1 MAMDSAI
8 RTRDAITHLR
18 RAWVEPLR
26 QLTDGLVSRRMAL
39 PRASAMPALALQLA
53 SGGQGAILLVQVA
66 GARCA
71 ALAEALA
78 AAGYDVQI
86 AHGLPAAVA
95 SLAQRPPALVVVAGD
110 AEQAAYQTLR
120 EAGAFPILAF
130 IPQPTDEQ
138 VLAAFEVGVDDCQA
152 SGISKD
158 ELVARIHNMLRSA
171 DRQPAAG
178 VNSNADSGI

>member
-8 RTRDAITHLR
+8 RTRDSGTLPS
-18 RAWVEPLR
+18 RAWAEPLR
-26 QLTDGLVSRRMAL
+26 RLTCRLVRRRSAL
-39 PRASAMPALALQLA
+39 PREAETHTPAMQLA
-53 SGGQGAILLVQVA
+53 MGDQSPILLVQVT

-71 ALAEALA
+71 ALAEALT
-78 AAGYDVQI
+78 AAGYDIQVAQ
-86 AHGLPAAVA
+86 GLPAAMT
-95 SLAQRPPALVVVAGD
+95 SLARRPPALVVVAGD

-120 EAGAFPILAF
+120 EAGAFPILAL

-158 ELVARIHNMLRSA
+158 ELVARIHNMLRA
-171 DRQPAAG
+171 AGRQPAAG
-178 VNSNADSGI
+178 SQA